1 MTDKTTVPAHVSII
15 MDGNGRW
22 ATLRGQERIFGHKEG
37 CESVRACTEFAIQ
50 KGIRYLS
57 LFAFSEENWSRPKE
71 EVEGLMQIMIKSI
84 RDETPTFEK
93 NGIRFMALGDFSRL
107 SQALQMEIKECMELT
122 EHNHTLTLIIFISY
136 SGKWDIIQ
144 AVNRIIAEKGE
155 EGKGLPQI
163 DQNLIDKYLCTA
175 GIPDPDLLIRTSGEE
190 RISNFLLW
198 QTAYSEYYFTK
209 TLWPD
214 FRKTEFQN
222 ALVAYS
228 KRDRRFGKV

>member
-1 MTDKTTVPAHVSII
+1 MT
-15 MDGNGRW
+15 
-22 ATLRGQERIFGHKEG
+22 
-37 CESVRACTEFAIQ
+37 
-50 KGIRYLS
+50 
-57 LFAFSEENWSRPKE
+57 
-71 EVEGLMQIMIKSI
+71 
-84 RDETPTFEK
+84 
-93 NGIRFMALGDFSRL
+93 
-107 SQALQMEIKECMELT
+107 T

>member
-1 MTDKTTVPAHVSII
+1 MTDKTTIPAHVSII

-22 ATLRGQERIFGHKEG
+22 AKLRGQERIFGHKEG

-50 KGIRYLS
+50 NGIRYLS
-57 LFAFSEENWSRPKE
+57 LFAFSEENWLRPKE
-71 EVEGLMQIMIKSI
+71 EVEALMQIMMKSVK
-84 RDETPTFEK
+84 DETPSFEK

-107 SQALQMEIKECMELT
+107 SQPLQMEIKECMSLT
-122 EHNHTLTLIIFISY
+122 EHNSKLTLIIFISY
-136 SGKWDIIQ
+136 SGKWDIVQ
-144 AVNRIIAEKGE
+144 AVNRIITQSKQ
-155 EGKGLPQI
+155 EGSETPVI
-163 DQNLIDKYLCTA
+163 DQELIDKYLCTA

-222 ALVAYS
+222 ALDAYS